1 MPPLSAR
8 AKLANLS
15 RRRSLSQ
22 EINRLKKHYSG
33 TFTRRFGR
41 TASESQMQA
50 IQNLVRELA
59 ARRIQGAVRRHQQR
73 RRNISRAR
81 APATLVRQAAMSPA
95 YVTRLYSMY
104 GPEGLKHF

>member
-1 MPPLSAR
+1 MPPRSAR
-8 AKLANLS
+8 AKLANLN
-15 RRRSLSQ
+15 RRRALSR
-22 EINRLKKHYSG
+22 EINRLKQYYPG
-33 TFTRRFGR
+33 TYMGRFGK
-41 TASESQMQA
+41 TASASQMQA

-81 APATLVRQAAMSPA
+81 APATLVRQAAMSPVRVA
-95 YVTRLYSMY
+95 RLYSMY